1 MLDYHIEKKA
11 SILDMA
17 PFLQLRRNH
26 GLEHATLHVLS
37 EHQPRR
43 NMAGYSDLR
52 GFWIVGDIAT
62 TDLRSAVEEA
72 LTRLGNGEYKLAVHP
87 NCGTNFA
94 TAGILAGGV
103 AALSMLG
110 TGKRLRDKLER
121 IPFAMTLATLAL
133 IVAQPLGLRI
143 QEKIT
148 TCGFPGSLKIVS
160 VEPVKRGRMK
170 AHRILTQV

>member
-1 MLDYHIEKKA
+1 MLDNQIEEKI

-17 PFLQLRRNH
+17 PILQLRRNH
-26 GLEHATLHVLS
+26 GMEHATLHVLS

-43 NMAGYSDLR
+43 KIAGFSDLG

-62 TDLRSAVEEA
+62 EELRSAVEEA
-72 LTRLGNGEYKLAVHP
+72 LARLRNGEYELAVHP

-103 AALSMLG
+103 AALAMLG

-121 IPFAMTLATLAL
+121 FPFAMTLATLAL

-148 TCGFPGSLKIVS
+148 TCGSPGSLKIVS